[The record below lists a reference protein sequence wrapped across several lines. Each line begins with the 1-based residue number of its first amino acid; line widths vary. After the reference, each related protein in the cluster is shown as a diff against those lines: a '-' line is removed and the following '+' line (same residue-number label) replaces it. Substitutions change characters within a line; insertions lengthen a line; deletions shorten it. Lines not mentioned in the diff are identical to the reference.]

1 MMQRRLTA
9 LAVSTALFASSA
21 AALQNGDFSAFD
33 QPADGATIG
42 YATGEGPPGWY
53 ITVSFDGGTVTYSDT
68 GAADGRGYFSFNNI
82 GPNPRPG
89 FGDNKLEQCVPI
101 DEELGFT
108 ITYSA
113 LATEVAGD
121 EDLRTRVNPNF
132 YATREDCLLDIFED
146 AGDRRLSDDG
156 RPNDDA
162 DYRFVEDDAGIWRDF
177 SPDNIANLRY
187 TADDIP
193 TGSTYMLFSLRA
205 RNRSD
210 NVPDAEVR
218 FDTIRVVQEGS
229 DQNLVI
235 NGSFE
240 HAELFDGSPI
250 AGMDGWVIGRGG
262 DPLLRAAVGPQDF
275 ALSGENVFYFEGLQS
290 GFGDS
295 RLDQCIALD
304 GEDIRPSVFAYTLT
318 PDSGVSV
325 RLNAD
330 FYATDDCSD
339 DALGGLRIREDFDLD
354 IDPATW
360 TALIT
365 DEIRTAGE
373 YADAGSALISV
384 RVRDRSDSGDPSAF
398 PNIVFL
404 DDAASVSAI
413 ATPTFSPAPGS
424 YEDSVEVTLST
435 ATDNAVIYYTLD
447 GTDPDDTAANVPS
460 GGSVQI
466 TETSTLTARAFLDG
480 RFSAAR
486 SGEYTITEPAPP
498 PPPPPQE
505 LSTGC
510 SISDRPSPL
519 DPTLW
524 VLAALAAGG
533 LLWRRRREARAGTA
547 RS

>member
-1 MMQRRLTA
+1 MQRRLIG
-9 LAVSTALFASSA
+9 LAVTTALFASSA
-21 AALQNGDFSAFD
+21 TALQNGDFAEFD

-53 ITVSFDGGTVTYSDT
+53 ITVSFDGGAVTYSDT
-68 GAADGRGYFSFNNI
+68 DAADGRGYFSFNNI
-82 GPNPRPG
+82 GPDPRPG

-101 DEELGFT
+101 DDDTGFT

-113 LATEVAGD
+113 LATEAAGD
-121 EDLRTRVNPNF
+121 GDLRTRVNPNF
-132 YATREDCLLDIFED
+132 YASREDCLLDIFED

-162 DYRFVEDDAGIWRDF
+162 DYRFVEDDAGVWIDF
-177 SPDNIANLRY
+177 SPDTISELRY
-187 TADDIP
+187 TAEDVP
-193 TGSTYMLFSLRA
+193 TGSTYMLLSIRA

-210 NVPDAEVR
+210 NVPNAEVR
-218 FDTIRVVQEGS
+218 FDNIRVVQEGS
-229 DQNLVI
+229 SENLVI

-250 AGMDGWVIGRGG
+250 AGMDGWVISRGG
-262 DPLLRAAVGPQDF
+262 DPLLRAAVGPQGF
-275 ALSGENVFYFEGLQS
+275 ALSGDNVFYFEDLQG

-295 RLDQCIALD
+295 RLDQCIPLD
-304 GEDIRPSVFAYTLT
+304 GEDIRPSVFVYTLT

-330 FYATDDCSD
+330 FYAADDCSD
-339 DALGGLRIREDFDLD
+339 DALGDLRLREDFDLD
-354 IDPATW
+354 IDPASW

-365 DEIRTAGE
+365 DEVRTAGQ
-373 YADAGSALISV
+373 YADAGSALISI
-384 RVRDRSDSGDPSAF
+384 RVRDRSDSGGPSAF
-398 PNIVFL
+398 PQIVFL

-413 ATPTFSPAPGS
+413 ATPTFSPAPGE
-424 YEDSVEVTLST
+424 YVDSVEVTLSS
-435 ATDNAVIYYTLD
+435 ATDDVVIYYTLD
-447 GTDPDDTAANVPS
+447 GTVPDDTAANVPS

-486 SGEYTITEPAPP
+486 SGDYTITAPP
-498 PPPPPQE
+498 PPPPPPPRE

-510 SISDRPSPL
+510 SVSDRPSPL

-533 LLWRRRREARAGTA
+533 LLWRRRRDARQAMA
-547 RS
+547 RD